1 MPFDRVLLATALAT
15 CCAGATACSTPTVAD
30 GARAVFATSQI
41 CTPDKVTV
49 KERPDLAPHSVLP
62 GVTPPNGQNIDSV
75 GSAYEVSGCA
85 KKLVLVCGR
94 PFVDTP
100 PPDPFSAGVT
110 YPNGSDWPDLSFNN
124 EYYALTRAIDIDG
137 NRVASAVVCQPAK
150 TAVQ

>member
-1 MPFDRVLLATALAT
+1 MLRKALPASLLLASTA
-15 CCAGATACSTPTVAD
+15 ACSAPTVAD
-30 GARAVFATSQI
+30 GARAVFATSQV

-49 KERPDLAPHSVLP
+49 KERPDIAPHTVLP
-62 GVTPPNGQNIDSV
+62 GVTPPNNQNLDAV

-110 YPNGSDWPDLSFNN
+110 HPNGNDWPDLSFNN
-124 EYYALTRAIDIDG
+124 EYWAITRAVDIDG
-137 NRVASAVVCQPAK
+137 DRVVSAVVCQPAK
-150 TAVQ
+150 TSVQ